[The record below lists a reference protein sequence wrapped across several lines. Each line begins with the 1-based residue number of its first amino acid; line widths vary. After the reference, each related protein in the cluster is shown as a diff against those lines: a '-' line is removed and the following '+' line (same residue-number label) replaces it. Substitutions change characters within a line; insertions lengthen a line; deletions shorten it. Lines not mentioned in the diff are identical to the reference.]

1 MQLPGCSRGAALPQL
16 PFFLLPQPVILHRL
30 HGAIVKETTRMNNYD
45 AAFIAWVQQY
55 WNWILFLAGALLVT
69 GSTRDWDW
77 LCDPDTSPFGQ
88 RFSRKSRRVFF
99 FILGVILIFVCVWQ
113 WNQAA
118 MQ

>member
-1 MQLPGCSRGAALPQL
+1 MHC
-16 PFFLLPQPVILHRL
+16 L
-30 HGAIVKETTRMNNYD
+30 HGTIVKETAHMNSYD

-77 LCDPDTSPFGQ
+77 LCDPDTSLFGQ

-99 FILGVILIFVCVWQ
+99 FALGVILIFVCVWQ
-113 WNQAA
+113 WNQVPA
-118 MQ
+118 Q

>member
-1 MQLPGCSRGAALPQL
+1 
-16 PFFLLPQPVILHRL
+16 
-30 HGAIVKETTRMNNYD
+30 MNNYD

-55 WNWILFLAGALLVT
+55 WNWILFLAGAWRVT
-69 GSTRDWDW
+69 GSTHDWVW
-77 LCDPDTSPFGQ
+77 LCTADTSPLGQ

>member
-1 MQLPGCSRGAALPQL
+1 
-16 PFFLLPQPVILHRL
+16 
-30 HGAIVKETTRMNNYD
+30 MNNYD

-88 RFSRKSRRVFF
+88 RFSRKSRRVFC